1 MLTIAHAG
9 QPIVPHDLWGA
20 WTVEP
25 LLIGGLALA
34 ALVYRR
40 GFTGSPRTRWRAYCF
55 AGALVAI
62 VVALVS
68 PLDALSGSLASAHMV
83 QHVLLI
89 LIAAPLLAVS
99 GPSSTLLRGA
109 PREFARAGGRW
120 RSRLRWLHHS
130 ALRNPVYVWLAHV
143 LTLWLWH
150 SAALYGAAL
159 DSHPLHVAEHL
170 TFVVT
175 AWLFWRVVIS
185 ARLGERVPA
194 GLGVLL
200 VFGMAMQ
207 SVFLSVL
214 LTFAES
220 AWYPGYATT
229 TAAWGLTH
237 LGDQQLAGVIM
248 WVPAGLIYLGVALM
262 LMATWLRSIEEADTQ
277 PIRA

>member
-1 MLTIAHAG
+1 
-9 QPIVPHDLWGA
+9 
-20 WTVEP
+20 
-25 LLIGGLALA
+25 
-34 ALVYRR
+34 
-40 GFTGSPRTRWRAYCF
+40 
-55 AGALVAI
+55 
-62 VVALVS
+62 
-68 PLDALSGSLASAHMV
+68 
-83 QHVLLI
+83 
-89 LIAAPLLAVS
+89 
-99 GPSSTLLRGA
+99 
-109 PREFARAGGRW
+109 
-120 RSRLRWLHHS
+120 
-130 ALRNPVYVWLAHV
+130 
-143 LTLWLWH
+143 LWLWH

-159 DSHPLHVAEHL
+159 DSQPLHVAEHL